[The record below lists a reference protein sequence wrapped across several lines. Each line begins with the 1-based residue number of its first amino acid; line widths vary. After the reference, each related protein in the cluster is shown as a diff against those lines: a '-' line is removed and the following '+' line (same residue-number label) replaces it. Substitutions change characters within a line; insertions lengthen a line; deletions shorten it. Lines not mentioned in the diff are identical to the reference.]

1 MNAEEYIENHVH
13 VVTQGTQGTQRIVT
27 EDDALEAVTL
37 AKKDI
42 AQYILEVY
50 RDKNSLVDIIETC
63 YNIIDF

>member
-1 MNAEEYIENHVH
+1 MNAEEYIEKHVH
-13 VVTQGTQGTQRIVT
+13 AVTQGAQGTHRIVT

-50 RDKNSLVDIIETC
+50 RDTNSLVDIVEAC